1 MPKPLGK
8 WPTPE
13 PWMRLTCHPFRPEL
27 EQERDEARNVSST
40 TGAGYRALEMR
51 YREEYAAHRRTR
63 RLALVLGL
71 VVAALFVLLVISVFV
86 AWLLFQ

>member
-1 MPKPLGK
+1 MPKLLGK

-13 PWMRLTCHPFRPEL
+13 PRMRLTCCPFRP
-27 EQERDEARNVSST
+27 EQERDEARNVLST

-51 YREEYAAHRRTR
+51 YREEYAARRRTR

>member
-1 MPKPLGK
+1 MPKRLGK

-13 PWMRLTCHPFRPEL
+13 PRMRLACRPFRPEL
-27 EQERDEARNVSST
+27 ERDEARNVSST